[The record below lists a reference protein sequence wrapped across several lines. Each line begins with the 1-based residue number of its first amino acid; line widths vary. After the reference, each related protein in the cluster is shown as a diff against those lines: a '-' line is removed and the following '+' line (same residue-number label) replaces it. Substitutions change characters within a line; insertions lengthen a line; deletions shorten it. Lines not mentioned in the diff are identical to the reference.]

1 MKTKC
6 YSVRLSALIDISEK
20 CYKAVAFDGSFAL
33 IPKTFVFGRDFEVQ
47 KSESYWIAA
56 WILERRNLQYS
67 SKKVAWFDEDQNQV
81 PSYSVTRHRPASVA
95 PKSNNEIKDL
105 SR

>member
-6 YSVRLSALIDISEK
+6 YSVRLSALIDISER
-20 CYKAVAFDGSFAL
+20 CYKAVGFDGSSAL
-33 IPKTFVFGRDFEVQ
+33 IPKTFVFGRDYEIQ

-56 WILERRNLQYS
+56 WILDRKQLQYS
-67 SKKVAWFDEDQNQV
+67 TKKVAWFDENQNKI
-81 PSYSVTRHRPASVA
+81 PTYSVTRHRPTAVA
-95 PKSNNEIKDL
+95 PKANNEIKDL